1 MADQMRVTF
10 ERRDDGVGLIMI
22 HRPPVNAIDQG
33 VRAGLIAAI
42 AAAAEDPQVKAI
54 LLACEGRT
62 FLSGADL
69 SEFDSAVPEPGYA
82 KVMAALEGCAKPV
95 VAALHG
101 SVLGG
106 GLEVAMACHY
116 RLAVTTT
123 RLGLPEITLGVL
135 PGAGGT
141 QRLPRLIGAK
151 AALEMMISGAP
162 ISAGAALDIGLIDRV
177 TEGSP
182 LEAGL
187 YYARELIARRAVP
200 RATGTRTVDA
210 QGFDDAAV
218 AAILTAHAKTLKG
231 RTTQAAFVEA
241 VRAAIDLPL
250 SEGLKVEAGLAD
262 AAVASPESRA
272 LRHAFF
278 AERAVSK
285 IPGLSGDVKPL
296 PVQSVA
302 VVGAG
307 TMGSGIAMAFG
318 DAGFDVTLIDAKAD
332 GLERGK
338 SLIRAAY
345 EGSVKRGRMTPD
357 EAETA
362 IARIRP
368 TLDLGA
374 VSDVD
379 LVVEAVFENMPLK
392 TRVLAEI
399 DRLAAPR
406 TIIASNTSSLSVTEL
421 AAATG
426 RPGKVIGLHFFSPA
440 HIMRLLE
447 IVRGEQTSAET
458 LVTGVEVA
466 RRIRKIGVISGDG
479 FGFIGNRMML
489 DGYFREAE
497 QLMLEGARPEQ
508 IDAVMERFG
517 FAMGPSRVNDMG
529 GVDIGTQVRE
539 QLFLRES
546 RPDPYCIVSDT
557 LSPLGRL
564 GQKTGKGFY
573 SYADDPRVGKPD
585 PEVTALIA
593 GLAAERGIT
602 QREISDAEIEE
613 RCVLQLVNV
622 GANIL
627 ADGVAY
633 RPGDIDIVWLHGYGF
648 PRALGGP
655 MAYADE
661 LGLANV
667 LDRVRHYHDAGG
679 YYWTPSPLLID
690 LVARG
695 STFAEY
701 GKTAVLA

>member
-1 MADQMRVTF
+1 MADKAVVTLD
-10 ERRDDGVGLIMI
+10 RHGADVGVILID
-22 HRPPVNAIDQG
+22 RPPVNAIDVK
-33 VRAGLIAAI
+33 VRAGIIAALDQ
-42 AAAAEDPQVKAI
+42 AEQDPRIKAI
-54 LLACEGRT
+54 VLACQGRT

-69 SEFDSAVPEPGYA
+69 SEFESGIAEPGYA
-82 KVMAALEGCAKPV
+82 KVMAALEGCSKPV

-106 GLEVAMACHY
+106 GLETALACHY
-116 RLAVTTT
+116 RVAQPST

-141 QRLPRLIGAK
+141 QRLPRLVGAK
-151 AALEMMISGAP
+151 AALEMMISGAAVTAP
-162 ISAGAALDIGLIDRV
+162 AALDLGLVDRV
-177 TEGSP
+177 DDRDPVAAGVAYATVLLAWGIGP
-182 LEAGL
+182 RPTGALE
-187 YYARELIARRAVP
+187 VD
-200 RATGTRTVDA
+200 ATGY
-210 QGFDDAAV
+210 DDAAIIEV
-218 AAILTAHAKTLKG
+218 LKVNAKALKG
-231 RTTQAAFVEA
+231 RTTQNAVVEA
-241 VRAAIDLPL
+241 VRAAATMSLA
-250 SEGLKVEAGLAD
+250 EGLMVEAELAD
-262 AAVASPESRA
+262 KAVATPESRA

-285 IPGLSGDVKPL
+285 IPGLPEGVRPL
-296 PVQSVA
+296 PLRSVA
-302 VVGAG
+302 VIGAG

-318 DAGFDVTLIDAKAD
+318 DAGFDVTLIDARPE
-332 GLERGK
+332 GLERGAG
-338 SLIRAAY
+338 LIRSTY
-345 EGSVKRGRMTPD
+345 EGAAKRGRITP
-357 EAETA
+357 EAAEQA
-362 IARIRP
+362 IDRIKT
-368 TLDLGA
+368 TLDLSA
-374 VSDVD
+374 VADVD

-392 TRVLAEI
+392 QQVLAEI

-406 TIIASNTSSLSVTEL
+406 TIIASNTSSLSVSEL

-426 RPGKVIGLHFFSPA
+426 RPDKVIGLHFFSPA
-440 HIMRLLE
+440 HVMRLLE
-447 IVRGEQTSAET
+447 IVRGDATSAET

-529 GVDIGTQVRE
+529 GVDIGSQVRE

-557 LSPLGRL
+557 LTPLGRL

-585 PEVTALIA
+585 PEVTEIIA
-593 GLAAERGIT
+593 RLAADRGIV
-602 QREISDAEIEE
+602 QREITDAEIEE

-622 GANIL
+622 GADIL
-627 ADGVAY
+627 SDGVAY
-633 RPGDIDIVWLHGYGF
+633 RPGDIDIVWLFGYGF
-648 PRALGGP
+648 PRPLGGP

-661 LGLANV
+661 LGLGHV
-667 LDRVRHYHDAGG
+667 LERVRHYDALVGR
-679 YYWTPSPLLID
+679 YWTPSPLLVD
-690 LVARG
+690 LAERG

-701 GKTAVLA
+701 GKTVGLA